1 MSKNLFF
8 AFAAIFQFSIVFG
21 QYCNSATSNDA
32 ITVEPFWKNTS
43 TYNSGKR
50 AFNFTAYAGCTYE
63 FQTCYNSTSDTY
75 LRLYSTATGGSVL
88 AQNDDN
94 CNLQSKIT
102 WTCSTTGNYSIL
114 LTRVT
119 SYSCG
124 FLGWS
129 TCYDYCNNLNANT
142 FISYRV
148 TTPALPSKITGQFS
162 VCPSATGLTYSVEN
176 VSGMTYNWTL
186 PSGWTKTAGGNTNS
200 ITVTAG
206 SSGGV
211 ISVTA
216 TNTCGTSQAATLNVG
231 MKPIP
236 TANAGADDAIC
247 TGLSKNITATATVP
261 STAQLVAQF
270 DGSDVTGW
278 TTNEPNN
285 WGTWYSTSAGGTIP
299 EFGYTYQGTSA
310 NDASVISPVVNATN
324 FNALNVSFR
333 HYVDHYAN
341 SFSIRFE
348 TSEDNVNWTQR
359 WASTVNADV
368 AATTVNVDLAAL
380 NNKNFYV
387 RFRFVG
393 TEANINY
400 WGIDD
405 IRITG
410 TYSAAMTYAWSPT
423 TNLSSST
430 SLTTTANPTSST
442 TYTLT
447 ATSNGCSHS
456 DAMVLTINPNNT
468 AGSPSATPSI
478 CQNNGMTAV
487 TIATTGATG
496 ISSASNLP
504 TGVTASWSANSITIQ
519 GTPTASGSFS
529 YSIPLTGGCGT
540 VNASGSMTVSNPV
553 PAINTAIGGT
563 LQTNDYV
570 WTGTTNASWSQVNNW
585 RQYNGTILSSVATVP
600 NSSNTN
606 RIYVVHNSIS
616 PACIFN
622 AGSVSLE
629 ANVSA
634 SDVFIGTGAAFG
646 LGSRTLNV
654 SGTFTNQGTF
664 NAGTGMV
671 NFNGGT
677 QTIPALT
684 YYSLSSGAA
693 GVKTLGGNINVSGSL
708 QLNNGT
714 IRLNGNTLTYSGN
727 DFQFTNGNMDA
738 SALNSKLK
746 FTNSQ
751 TVTIPSGIFNGSV
764 YNLEVAG
771 TANVVADNTFT
782 ISNNLNLV
790 SSNFVISDGLD
801 LTVQGSIT
809 KSSGSAIS
817 LGATQSGKIIFEGT
831 SIDMGTTD
839 NIRFNRVGAGDIQVN
854 GNITVNGQ
862 LELIKGIVALGTNN
876 ITLNGSLGTIGGGA
890 YIKTT
895 STGKF
900 IRKTAATG
908 VEYLFPVG
916 QTYYTPIKIT
926 FTGGVGASSTLTS
939 RVVSGLHPDADPSV
953 TNYARTGYYWE
964 MNSSN
969 MTNPTYTVTLKYDD
983 NTIINAGGETELDL
997 RPAKYSSS
1005 TGWLSSNQ
1013 CTVCFEGTTIGT
1025 STLNTTTNEIVWSG
1039 VTGFSDFAGFGQGN
1053 GSPLPVELVS
1063 FSANCEN
1070 EGVQLSWQTASEFNA
1085 SHFTVEKSTDGFAWD
1100 KIGEVSAAGTSNS
1113 LLNYGYFDRNAIS
1126 GINYYRLIQ
1135 VDFDGTEKEYAP
1147 IMANCASDA
1156 SKTWMSYPNPSD
1168 AGFQVVCDY
1177 PELIGDA
1184 TLTILDASGKLVGL
1198 QAITLNE
1205 GINLFVVNQEL
1216 TPGIYFLNI
1225 SNSSKSTPVLR
1236 HAVR

>member
-1 MSKNLFF
+1 METMSKKLFF
-8 AFAAIFQFSIVFG
+8 AFAAIFQLSIFFG
-21 QYCNSATSNDA
+21 QYCTSATSNDA
-32 ITVEPFWKNTS
+32 ITIEPFWKNSS

-75 LRLYSTATGGSVL
+75 LRLYSTATGGSELVS
-88 AQNDDN
+88 NDDF
-94 CNLQSKIT
+94 CGTQSKIT

-114 LTRVT
+114 LTRVICGWF
-119 SYSCG
+119 SC
-124 FLGWS
+124 S
-129 TCYDYCNNLNANT
+129 YCNDLNANT

-162 VCPSATGLTYSVEN
+162 VCPSATGFTYSVEN
-176 VSGMTYNWTL
+176 VVGMTYNWTL
-186 PSGWTKTAGGNTNS
+186 PSGWIKTAGGNTNA

-206 SSGGV
+206 NTGGV

-231 MKPIP
+231 MKPVP

-247 TGLSKNITATATVP
+247 TGLSKNITSSATVP

-270 DGSDVTGW
+270 DGSDLTGW
-278 TTNEPNN
+278 TTAAVNN
-285 WGTWYSTSAGGTIP
+285 WRTWYSTLAGGATP
-299 EFGYTYQGTSA
+299 EFGYAYQGTSA
-310 NDASVISPVVNATN
+310 NDASAISPVINAAN
-324 FNALNVSFR
+324 FAALSVSFR

-341 SFSIRFE
+341 NFSVRFE

-359 WASTVNADV
+359 WASTVAADV
-368 AATTVNVDLAAL
+368 AATSVNVDLSAL

-410 TYSAAMTYAWSPT
+410 TYSAAMTYSWSPS

-430 SLTTTANPTSST
+430 SLSNTANPTAST

-447 ATSNGCSHS
+447 ATSNGCSHA

-487 TIATTGATG
+487 TIATTGATD
-496 ISSASNLP
+496 ISTSSNLP
-504 TGVTASWSANSITIQ
+504 AGVTASWSANSITIQ
-519 GTPTASGSFS
+519 GTPTNSGAFN
-529 YSIPLTGGCGT
+529 YTIPLTGGCGNI
-540 VNASGSMTVSNPV
+540 NATGSITVSNPV
-553 PAINTAIGGT
+553 PAINNAIGGS

-570 WTGTTNASWSQVNNW
+570 WTGSTNASWSQTNNW
-585 RQYNGTILSSVATVP
+585 RQFNGTILNSVASVP
-600 NSSNTN
+600 NSTNSN
-606 RIYVVHNSIS
+606 RIYVVQNSLS

-622 AGSVSLE
+622 ASSVALE

-634 SDVFIGTGAAFG
+634 SDVFIGVGASLG
-646 LGSRTLNV
+646 LGNRTLNT
-654 SGTFTNQGTF
+654 SGFFTNQGTF

-671 NFNGGT
+671 NFNGGD
-677 QTIPALT
+677 QTIPALS

-693 GVKTLGGNINVSGSL
+693 GLKTLGGNINVSGSL
-708 QLNNGT
+708 QLNEGT

-727 DFQFTNGNMDA
+727 DFQFLNGNMDA
-738 SALNSKLK
+738 SASNSRLK
-746 FTNSQ
+746 FTNNQ
-751 TVTIPSGIFNGSV
+751 IVTIPSGIFSGNV
-764 YNLEVAG
+764 YDLEVAG
-771 TANVVADNTFT
+771 TAHVVSDNTFT
-782 ISNNLNLV
+782 IGNNLNLV
-790 SSNFVISDGLD
+790 SSNFVISDSWEV
-801 LTVQGSIT
+801 TVQGSISKT
-809 KSSGSAIS
+809 SGSAIS

-831 SIDMGTTD
+831 YIDIGTTD
-839 NIRFNRVGAGDIQVN
+839 NLRFNRVGLGDIQVN
-854 GNITVNGQ
+854 SNIVVNGQ
-862 LELIKGIVALGTNN
+862 LELIKGIVSLGANN
-876 ITLNGSLGTIGGGA
+876 LTLNGTIGTLGGGA

-900 IRKTAATG
+900 IRKTASSG

-916 QTYYTPIKIT
+916 QSYYTPIKIT

-939 RVVSGLHPDADPSV
+939 RVVSGLHPEADQNL

-969 MTNPTYTVTLKYDD
+969 MTNPSYTVTLTYDD

-1013 CTVCFEGTTIGT
+1013 CTTCYQGTTLGS
-1025 STLNTTTNEIVWSG
+1025 STLNTSTNEIVWSG

-1063 FSANCEN
+1063 FTANCEE

-1085 SHFTVEKSTDGFAWD
+1085 SHFRIEKSKDGMYWEG
-1100 KIGEVSAAGTSNS
+1100 IGEVSAAGNSNS
-1113 LLNYGYFDRNAIS
+1113 LLNYAYFDRNETS
-1126 GINYYRLIQ
+1126 GISYYRIIQ
-1135 VDFDGTEKEYAP
+1135 VDIDGTEKEYDP
-1147 IMANCASDA
+1147 IMANCSSGAP
-1156 SKTWMSYPNPSD
+1156 KTWRSYPNPSEE
-1168 AGFQVVCDY
+1168 GFQVVCDY
-1177 PELIGDA
+1177 QELIGDA
-1184 TLTILDASGKLVGL
+1184 TLNILDASGKLVGY
-1198 QAITLNE
+1198 QAIILNE
-1205 GINLFVVNQEL
+1205 GINLFVVKQEL

-1225 SNSSKSTPVLR
+1225 SNGSSSTPVLR
-1236 HAVR
+1236 HSVK